1 VVTVSG
7 VLLVLAVAAVFGY
20 LLYSMHERKKNDPTI
35 SYFIETSSLHVAVP
49 SRIPKSEGQA
59 LAESLDQA
67 HLDLWSELAEIY
79 DVDVPHRIIGLVI
92 LMDGEV
98 EPNHPYV
105 SWHMSTN
112 RMRLQINDEM
122 VLWFALELH
131 NVFRVSAFGYDSV
144 YNFVSEEDR
153 EKSIE
158 ADQFIEDM
166 YGDGHE

>member
-1 VVTVSG
+1 MSG
-7 VLLVLAVAAVFGY
+7 FLLVLAVAAVFGY
-20 LLYSMHERKKNDPTI
+20 LLYSMHERKKNDPVV
-35 SYFIETSSLHVAVP
+35 SYWVETDSLHVIVP
-49 SRIPKSEGQA
+49 SNISKDNGQA
-59 LAESLDQA
+59 IADQLNQA

-79 DVDVPHRIIGLVI
+79 DVDIPHRIIGLVV
-92 LMDGEV
+92 LVEGEV

-112 RMRLQINDEM
+112 RLRLQIRDDM

-153 EKSIE
+153 ERSVE

-166 YGDGHE
+166 YGENHE